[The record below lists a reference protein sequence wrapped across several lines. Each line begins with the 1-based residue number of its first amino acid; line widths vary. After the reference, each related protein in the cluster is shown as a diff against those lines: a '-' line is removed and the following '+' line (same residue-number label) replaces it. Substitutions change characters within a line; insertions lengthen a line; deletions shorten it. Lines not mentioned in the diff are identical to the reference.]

1 MKKIIQKPHLFFLGI
16 IPLIFVFGLINKDQ
30 SLNLEYFGGVF
41 SISFWTVTLFS
52 CVFFLLISFN
62 YLTLLWTDKKPKKI
76 LSLLH
81 IIFQALAFACF
92 YFYKVKFHGVQN
104 EQFNQ
109 INDFLI
115 VSLLLFILAT
125 MIHLINFFSSII
137 SKSK

>member
-16 IPLIFVFGLINKDQ
+16 IPLIFIFGLINKDQ

-41 SISFWTVTLFS
+41 SVSFWAITLFS

-62 YLTLLWTDKKPKKI
+62 YLTLFWMGKKPKKI

-81 IIFQALAFACF
+81 IAFQTLAFACF
-92 YFYKVKFHGVQN
+92 YFYKVKFYGVQN

-109 INDFLI
+109 INVVLI
-115 VSLLLFILAT
+115 ISLLLFVLAT
-125 MIHLINFFSSII
+125 MIHLINFFSSLI